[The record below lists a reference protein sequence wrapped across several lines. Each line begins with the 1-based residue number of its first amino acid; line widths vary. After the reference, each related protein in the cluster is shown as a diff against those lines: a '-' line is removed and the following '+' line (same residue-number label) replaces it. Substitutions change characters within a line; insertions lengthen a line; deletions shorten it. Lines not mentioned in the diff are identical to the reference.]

1 MRIPS
6 ASRRNKAPKIVA
18 AVFYD
23 AEFRRK
29 LEALT
34 SSGRHAYEVGGG
46 VPVSNLLSHATVE
59 MKIFAN
65 EFFEMIKLN
74 QGNLFIVLFAETCI
88 REKFKNL
95 SLEGGRSELHSEEA
109 HG

>member
-1 MRIPS
+1 MMPNLGGSI
-6 ASRRNKAPKIVA
+6 
-18 AVFYD
+18 
-23 AEFRRK
+23 
-29 LEALT
+29 EALT

-95 SLEGGRSELHSEEA
+95 SLEGGNDEGANCIHSEEA